1 MASAIVIAARKQAA
15 FGKLIEGSRTLAER
29 FGVKFNLPEPGGGVY
44 GENLFVARMDYI
56 ADLINAIAEEMGPPI
71 LEIPEPPRRP
81 RGRPPKN
88 REV

>member
-1 MASAIVIAARKQAA
+1 
-15 FGKLIEGSRTLAER
+15 
-29 FGVKFNLPEPGGGVY
+29 
-44 GENLFVARMDYI
+44 MDYI
-56 ADLINAIAEEMGPPI
+56 ADLINAIAEEIGPPI